1 MRLTTLRL
9 IDGGTS
15 AAVLDGV
22 RWVHLPFRDVG
33 ALVRA
38 DHWQHRVRD
47 VLRENCYAA
56 TPNDRPTGEV
66 APVVTAP
73 RKILCCGHN
82 YRVHIAEMG
91 RPHPEFPTLFAKF
104 ADTLCGPYDPVAV
117 PAATELDWEAELAV
131 VVGAHLRRAGADECR
146 AAIAGYT

>member
-38 DHWQHRVRD
+38 EHWQRRVRD

-66 APVVTAP
+66 APVVTIP
-73 RKILCCGHN
+73 R
-82 YRVHIAEMG
+82 
-91 RPHPEFPTLFAKF
+91 
-104 ADTLCGPYDPVAV
+104 
-117 PAATELDWEAELAV
+117 
-131 VVGAHLRRAGADECR
+131 
-146 AAIAGYT
+146 